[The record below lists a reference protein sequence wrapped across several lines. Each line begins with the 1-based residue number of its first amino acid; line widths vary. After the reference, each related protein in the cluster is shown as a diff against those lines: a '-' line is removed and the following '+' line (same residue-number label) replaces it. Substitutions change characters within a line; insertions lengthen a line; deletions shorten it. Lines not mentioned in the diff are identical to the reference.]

1 MLGEQFRHAI
11 SAARTG
17 ERLDDIA
24 RKLWRAR
31 AEGQLDDAET
41 SALDEALNGRRA
53 VLKGQKPPRKVR
65 GRRREKLFGLG
76 RPVPLDRN
84 AKARIMHLARCLKRR
99 TEAGKHYG
107 VLTGK
112 FVDVLEALLWAF
124 HNAKTGVC
132 FPSYE
137 TIAEA
142 AHCAMSTVAEAIKAL
157 EQAGIL
163 TWVHRVKRV
172 RERCGDLLGANG
184 WRWRVLRT
192 SNAYAFHDPG
202 AADRPS
208 KSEKPAGTPI
218 QAFPYS
224 AATGA
229 QRPQRPAMRPAATG
243 SA

>member
-1 MLGEQFRHAI
+1 
-11 SAARTG
+11 
-17 ERLDDIA
+17 
-24 RKLWRAR
+24 
-31 AEGQLDDAET
+31 
-41 SALDEALNGRRA
+41 
-53 VLKGQKPPRKVR
+53 V
-65 GRRREKLFGLG
+65 FGLG

-99 TEAGKHYG
+99 TQAGKHYG

-157 EQAGIL
+157 EKAGIL
-163 TWVHRVKRV
+163 TWVHRVKRI
-172 RERCGDLLGANG
+172 RERCADLLGYGG
-184 WRWRVLRT
+184 WRGRVLRT

-208 KSEKPAGTPI
+208 KSEKPTGTPI
-218 QAFPYS
+218 QVLPYS

-229 QRPQRPAMRPAATG
+229 RRPQGSAMRPTETG
-243 SA
+243 RA